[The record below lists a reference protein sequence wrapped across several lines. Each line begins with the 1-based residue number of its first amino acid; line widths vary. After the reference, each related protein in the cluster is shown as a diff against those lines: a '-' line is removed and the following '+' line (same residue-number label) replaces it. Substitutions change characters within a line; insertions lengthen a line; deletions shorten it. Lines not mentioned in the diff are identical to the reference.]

1 MSLSDAKA
9 AAVVHYPLGEASGN
23 IVDSIGANDLAETG
37 GTIATTAGK
46 FGDCRDFEAGDTEY
60 GESADTADL
69 SVGDILWF
77 ATVWVNAET
86 LSGFPLIFRKG
97 ANGAANRAFALYVNT
112 DESNKPTFQASN
124 GGAAVEVPFGS
135 GLSTSTWHLI
145 GVRHDPTAD
154 TIGISLDG
162 GNFVDA
168 AFATGIQDEAGTFQL
183 GGGSDQSL
191 YWDGLIDDFVIGKGY
206 LFTNADASDLWDSG
220 TGVAFTDWDASS
232 GGELFGGS
240 RMAAGAMNL
249 SGGLS

>member
-1 MSLSDAKA
+1 MALSDAKA
-9 AAVVHYPLGEASGN
+9 AAVIHYALDEASGN
-23 IVDSIGANDLAETG
+23 AIDSLTGNDLTETS
-37 GTIATTAGK
+37 GTIASAAGK

-60 GESADTADL
+60 FESADTADL

-145 GVRHDPTAD
+145 GVRHDPDAN